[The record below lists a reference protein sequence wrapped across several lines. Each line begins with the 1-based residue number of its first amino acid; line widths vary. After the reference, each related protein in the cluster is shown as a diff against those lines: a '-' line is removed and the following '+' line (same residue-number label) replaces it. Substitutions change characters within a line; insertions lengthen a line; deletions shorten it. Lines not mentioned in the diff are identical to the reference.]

1 MFEAINRHL
10 IMELLYIYIW
20 SDKRNIKE
28 CEYNFSPN
36 YKFSYQPDTKTF
48 YMEERKSLPY
58 NWFGENI
65 HNITAIVGKNGA
77 GKTNLIECIIKALCG
92 QGGGVIF
99 FKHNHKIYT
108 NIPEHLDIYKFS
120 FGVVRLKRGGS
131 PLNPENTKNF
141 NDTFVT
147 FYSPIIDRSL
157 SNKYSHYSRF
167 RDLSNSY
174 ILRQPLSR
182 LTNAPEYAHISEVDI
197 MQTND
202 IFRLLLF
209 FIYSHE
215 YKHSVFESIKL
226 PEYFELKLL
235 YYSDL
240 EPQHPTYKALSNDVP
255 TEKFKARLKKFILT
269 QIFLLE
275 KNYPESW
282 DNETTFE
289 EVLLFLNNG
298 EDYRPNIFDSLCQL
312 YDSGDIIYKEE
323 LKGLRKGYHEFK
335 CHIRIGAITQEFI
348 NALYCYY
355 NFIPMAPYASFGTME
370 TNVSNAQVVINY
382 GISSGE
388 RALYTFFSRL
398 IGEIFGKQGEIH
410 HAAINKII
418 HDNKYDVKTIIIL
431 LDEPDLQLHPE
442 WQQKFIDMLLHLLWL
457 YFPKVNFQIII
468 TTHSPILLSDIPKS
482 NVIFIDKNPDGSS
495 TVCDEVNLKETFAAN
510 IHSLYNNSFFLEGI
524 PIGHFAKRKVGEL
537 YDRINNGVL
546 SDNIIEDIYRI
557 GEPIIR
563 GVLLKLYDEKRKSS
577 KKSERIKMLQKE
589 LSKLEEEANND

>member
-1 MFEAINRHL
+1 
-10 IMELLYIYIW
+10 MELLYIYIGN
-20 SDKRNIKE
+20 DKRNIKG

-36 YKFSYQPDTKTF
+36 YKFSYQQDTKTF
-48 YMEERKSLPY
+48 YMEERNSLPY

-147 FYSPIIDRSL
+147 FYSPTIDRSL

-323 LKGLRKGYHEFK
+323 LKGLRKGYYEFK
-335 CHIRIGAITQEFI
+335 CNIRNGAITQEFI

-410 HAAINKII
+410 HAAINKIV
-418 HDNKYDVKTIIIL
+418 HDNKYDGKTIIIL

-442 WQQKFIDMLLHLLWL
+442 WQQKFIDMLLQLLWL
-457 YFPKVNFQIII
+457 YFPKIKFQIII

-482 NVIFIDKNPDGSS
+482 NVVFIDKNTDGSS
-495 TVCDEVNLKETFAAN
+495 IVCNEVDFNETFAAN

-524 PIGHFAKRKVGEL
+524 PIGGFAKRKVEEL
-537 YDRINNGVL
+537 YNRINNGIL
-546 SDNIIEDIYRI
+546 SDNTIEEIYRI

>member
-1 MFEAINRHL
+1 
-10 IMELLYIYIW
+10 MELLYIYIW
-20 SDKRNIKE
+20 NDKRNIKG
-28 CEYNFSPN
+28 CEYNLSPN
-36 YKFSYQPDTKTF
+36 YRFSFQPDTKTF
-48 YMEERKSLPY
+48 YMEERTSLPN
-58 NWFGENI
+58 NWFGKNI
-65 HNITAIVGKNGA
+65 HNVTAIVGKNGA
-77 GKTNLIECIIKALCG
+77 GKTNLIDCIIKALCG

-99 FKHNHKIYT
+99 FKYNNLIYT
-108 NIPEHLDIYKFS
+108 NIPEQLDIYKFS
-120 FGVVRLKRGGS
+120 FNVVRLKRGGS
-131 PLNPENTKNF
+131 PLNSESTNNIKETL
-141 NDTFVT
+141 VT
-147 FYSPIIDRSL
+147 FYSPTIDRSL
-157 SNKYSHYSRF
+157 SNKHSHYSKF

-174 ILRQPLSR
+174 ILRQQLSR
-182 LTNAPEYAHISEVDI
+182 LTEAPEYVHMSDVDI

-235 YYSDL
+235 YYSDS
-240 EPQHPTYKALSNDVP
+240 EPQHPTYKVLNNNVP

-275 KNYPESW
+275 RNYPESW
-282 DNETTFE
+282 DNKTTFE
-289 EVLLFLNNG
+289 EVLLSLNNG
-298 EDYRPNIFDSLCQL
+298 ENYRPNIFDTLCQL
-312 YDSGDIIYKEE
+312 YDSGNIIYKEE
-323 LKGLRKGYHEFK
+323 LMGLRKGYYEFK
-335 CHIRIGAITQEFI
+335 CNIRIGAINQEFI

-370 TNVSNAQVVINY
+370 SNVSNAQVVINY
-382 GISSGE
+382 GMSSGE
-388 RALYTFFSRL
+388 RAIYTFFSRL

-418 HDNKYDVKTIIIL
+418 HDNKYDGKTIIIL

-482 NVIFIDKNPDGSS
+482 NVIFINKNFDGSS
-495 TVCDEVNLKETFAAN
+495 RVCNEVDFNETFAAN
-510 IHSLYNNSFFLEGI
+510 IHSLYNNSFFLDGI
-524 PIGHFAKRKVGEL
+524 PIGSFAKRKIGEL

-589 LSKLEEEANND
+589 LSKLEKETNND

>member
-1 MFEAINRHL
+1 
-10 IMELLYIYIW
+10 MELLYIYIW
-20 SDKRNIKE
+20 NDKRNIKG

-36 YKFSYQPDTKTF
+36 YRFSYQPETKTF
-48 YMEERKSLPY
+48 YMEERSSLPN
-58 NWFGENI
+58 NWFGDNI

-77 GKTNLIECIIKALCG
+77 GKTNLIDCIIRALCG

-99 FKHNHKIYT
+99 FKYNNLIYT
-108 NIPEHLDIYKFS
+108 NIPEQLDIYKFS
-120 FGVVRLKRGGS
+120 FNVVRINRGGS
-131 PLNPENTKNF
+131 PLNPESTNNIKETL
-141 NDTFVT
+141 VT
-147 FYSPIIDRSL
+147 FYSPTIDRSL
-157 SNKYSHYSRF
+157 SNKHSHYSKF

-174 ILRQPLSR
+174 ILRQQLSR
-182 LTNAPEYAHISEVDI
+182 LTEAPEYDHMSDVDI

-215 YKHSVFESIKL
+215 YKYSVFESIKL

-235 YYSDL
+235 YYSDSK
-240 EPQHPTYKALSNDVP
+240 PQHPTYKVLSSDVP

-275 KNYPESW
+275 RNYPESW

-289 EVLLFLNNG
+289 EVLLSLNNG
-298 EDYRPNIFDSLCQL
+298 ENYRPNIFDTLCQL

-323 LKGLRKGYHEFK
+323 LTGLRKGYYEFK
-335 CHIRIGAITQEFI
+335 CKIRIGAISQELI

-355 NFIPMAPYASFGTME
+355 NFIPMAPYASFGTMQS
-370 TNVSNAQVVINY
+370 NISNAQVVINY
-382 GISSGE
+382 GMSSGE

-418 HDNKYDVKTIIIL
+418 HDNKYDGKTIIIL

-442 WQQKFIDMLLHLLWL
+442 WQQKFIDMLLQLLWL
-457 YFPKVNFQIII
+457 YFPKVKFQIII
-468 TTHSPILLSDIPKS
+468 TTHSPILLSDIPKN
-482 NVIFIDKNPDGSS
+482 NVIFIDKNFDGSS
-495 TVCDEVNLKETFAAN
+495 RVCNEVNFNETFAAN
-510 IHSLYNNSFFLEGI
+510 IHSLYNNSFFLDGI
-524 PIGHFAKRKVGEL
+524 PIGCFAKRKVEEL
-537 YDRINNGVL
+537 YDKINNDVL

-577 KKSERIKMLQKE
+577 KKSERIKMLKKE

>member
-1 MFEAINRHL
+1 
-10 IMELLYIYIW
+10 MELLYIYIW
-20 SDKRNIKE
+20 NDKRNIKG
-28 CEYNFSPN
+28 CEYNLSPN
-36 YKFSYQPDTKTF
+36 YRFSFQPDTKTF
-48 YMEERKSLPY
+48 YMEERTSLPN
-58 NWFGENI
+58 NWFGKNI
-65 HNITAIVGKNGA
+65 HNVTAIVGKNGA
-77 GKTNLIECIIKALCG
+77 GKTNLIDCIIKALCG

-99 FKHNHKIYT
+99 FKYNNLIYT
-108 NIPEHLDIYKFS
+108 NIPEQLDIYKFS
-120 FGVVRLKRGGS
+120 FNVVRIKRGGS
-131 PLNPENTKNF
+131 PLNQESTNNIKETL
-141 NDTFVT
+141 VT
-147 FYSPIIDRSL
+147 FYSPTIDRGL
-157 SNKYSHYSRF
+157 SNKHSHYSRF
-167 RDLSNSY
+167 RDLSNSFF
-174 ILRQPLSR
+174 LRQPLSR

-209 FIYSHE
+209 FIYSNE
-215 YKHSVFESIKL
+215 YKYSVFESIKL

-235 YYSDL
+235 YYSDS
-240 EPQHPTYKALSNDVP
+240 EPQHPTYKVLSSDVP

-275 KNYPESW
+275 RNYPESW

-289 EVLLFLNNG
+289 EVLLSLNNG
-298 EDYRPNIFDSLCQL
+298 ENYRPNIFDTLCQL

-323 LKGLRKGYHEFK
+323 LTGLRKGYYEFK
-335 CHIRIGAITQEFI
+335 CKIRIGAISQEFI

-355 NFIPMAPYASFGTME
+355 NFIPMAPYASFVTIE
-370 TNVSNAQVVINY
+370 SNVSNAQVVINY
-382 GISSGE
+382 GMSSGE

-418 HDNKYDVKTIIIL
+418 HDNKYDGKTIIIL

-482 NVIFIDKNPDGSS
+482 NVIFIDKNFDGSS
-495 TVCDEVNLKETFAAN
+495 RVCNEVDFNETFAAN
-510 IHSLYNNSFFLEGI
+510 IHSLYNNSFFLDGI
-524 PIGHFAKRKVGEL
+524 PIGCFAKRKLEEL
-537 YDRINNGVL
+537 YNRINNGVL

-589 LSKLEEEANND
+589 LSKLKEEPNND

>member
-1 MFEAINRHL
+1 MFEAIKCL

-20 SDKRNIKE
+20 NDKRNIKG

-36 YKFSYQPDTKTF
+36 YRFSYQPETKTF
-48 YMEERKSLPY
+48 YMEERSSLPN
-58 NWFGENI
+58 NWFGDNI

-77 GKTNLIECIIKALCG
+77 GKTNLIDCIIRALCG

-99 FKHNHKIYT
+99 FKYNNLIYT
-108 NIPEHLDIYKFS
+108 NIPEQLDIYKFS
-120 FGVVRLKRGGS
+120 FNVVRINRGGS
-131 PLNPENTKNF
+131 PLNPESTNNIKETL
-141 NDTFVT
+141 VT
-147 FYSPIIDRSL
+147 FYSPTIDRSL
-157 SNKYSHYSRF
+157 SNKHSHYSKF

-174 ILRQPLSR
+174 ILRQQLSR
-182 LTNAPEYAHISEVDI
+182 LTEAPEYDHMSDVDI

-215 YKHSVFESIKL
+215 YKYSVFESIKL

-235 YYSDL
+235 YYSDSK
-240 EPQHPTYKALSNDVP
+240 PQHPTYKVLSSDVP

-275 KNYPESW
+275 RNYPESW

-289 EVLLFLNNG
+289 EVLLSLNNG
-298 EDYRPNIFDSLCQL
+298 ENYRPNIFDTLCQL

-323 LKGLRKGYHEFK
+323 LTGLRKGYYEFK
-335 CHIRIGAITQEFI
+335 CKIRIGAISQELI

-355 NFIPMAPYASFGTME
+355 NFIPMAPYASFGTMQS
-370 TNVSNAQVVINY
+370 NISNAQVVINY
-382 GISSGE
+382 GMSSGE

-418 HDNKYDVKTIIIL
+418 HDNKYDGKTIIIL

-442 WQQKFIDMLLHLLWL
+442 WQQKFIDMLLQLLWL
-457 YFPKVNFQIII
+457 YFPKVKFQIII
-468 TTHSPILLSDIPKS
+468 TTHSPILLSDIPKN
-482 NVIFIDKNPDGSS
+482 NVIFIDKNFDGSS
-495 TVCDEVNLKETFAAN
+495 RVCNEVNFNETFAAN
-510 IHSLYNNSFFLEGI
+510 IHSLYNNSFFLDGI
-524 PIGHFAKRKVGEL
+524 PIGCFAKRKVEEL
-537 YDRINNGVL
+537 YDKINNDVL

-577 KKSERIKMLQKE
+577 KKSERIKMLKKE

>member
-1 MFEAINRHL
+1 
-10 IMELLYIYIW
+10 MELLYIYIW
-20 SDKRNIKE
+20 NDKRNIKG
-28 CEYNFSPN
+28 CEYNLSPN
-36 YKFSYQPDTKTF
+36 YRFLFQPDTKTF
-48 YMEERKSLPY
+48 YMEERTSLPN
-58 NWFGENI
+58 NWFGKNI
-65 HNITAIVGKNGA
+65 HNVTAIVGKNGA
-77 GKTNLIECIIKALCG
+77 GKTNLIDCIIRALCG

-99 FKHNHKIYT
+99 FKYNNLIYT
-108 NIPEHLDIYKFS
+108 NIPEQLDIYKFS
-120 FGVVRLKRGGS
+120 FNVVRINRGGS
-131 PLNPENTKNF
+131 PLNPESTNNIKETL
-141 NDTFVT
+141 VT
-147 FYSPIIDRSL
+147 FYSPTIDRSL
-157 SNKYSHYSRF
+157 SNKHSHYSKF

-174 ILRQPLSR
+174 ILRQQLSR
-182 LTNAPEYAHISEVDI
+182 LTEAPEYAHMSDVDI

-215 YKHSVFESIKL
+215 YKYSVFESIKL

-235 YYSDL
+235 YYSDSK
-240 EPQHPTYKALSNDVP
+240 PQHPTYKVLSSDVP

-275 KNYPESW
+275 RNYPESW

-289 EVLLFLNNG
+289 EVLLSLNNG
-298 EDYRPNIFDSLCQL
+298 ENYRPNIFDTLCQL

-323 LKGLRKGYHEFK
+323 LTGLRKGYYEFK
-335 CHIRIGAITQEFI
+335 CKIRIGAISQELI

-355 NFIPMAPYASFGTME
+355 NFIPLAPYASFGTME
-370 TNVSNAQVVINY
+370 SNISNAQVVINY
-382 GISSGE
+382 GMSSGE

-418 HDNKYDVKTIIIL
+418 HDNKYDGKTIIIL

-442 WQQKFIDMLLHLLWL
+442 WQQKFIDMLLQLLWL
-457 YFPKVNFQIII
+457 YFPKVKFQIII
-468 TTHSPILLSDIPKS
+468 TTHSPILLSDIPKN
-482 NVIFIDKNPDGSS
+482 NVIFIDKNFDGSS
-495 TVCDEVNLKETFAAN
+495 RVCNEVDFNETFAAN
-510 IHSLYNNSFFLEGI
+510 IHSLYNNSFFLDGI
-524 PIGHFAKRKVGEL
+524 PIGCFAKRKVEEL
-537 YDRINNGVL
+537 YDKINNDVL

-577 KKSERIKMLQKE
+577 KKSERIKMLKKE

>member
-1 MFEAINRHL
+1 
-10 IMELLYIYIW
+10 MELLYIYIW
-20 SDKRNIKE
+20 NDKRNIKG
-28 CEYNFSPN
+28 CEYNLSPN
-36 YKFSYQPDTKTF
+36 YRFSFQPDTKTF
-48 YMEERKSLPY
+48 YMEERTSLPN
-58 NWFGENI
+58 NWFGKNI
-65 HNITAIVGKNGA
+65 HNVTAIVGKNGA
-77 GKTNLIECIIKALCG
+77 GKTNLIDCIIKALCG

-99 FKHNHKIYT
+99 FKYNNLIYT
-108 NIPEHLDIYKFS
+108 NIPEQLDIYKFS
-120 FGVVRLKRGGS
+120 FNVVRIKRGGS
-131 PLNPENTKNF
+131 PLNQESTNNIKETL
-141 NDTFVT
+141 VT
-147 FYSPIIDRSL
+147 FYSPTIDRGL
-157 SNKYSHYSRF
+157 SNKHSHYSRF
-167 RDLSNSY
+167 RDLSNSFF
-174 ILRQPLSR
+174 LRQPLSR

-209 FIYSHE
+209 FIYSNE
-215 YKHSVFESIKL
+215 YKYSVFESIKL

-235 YYSDL
+235 YYSDS
-240 EPQHPTYKALSNDVP
+240 EPQHPTYKVLSSDVP

-275 KNYPESW
+275 RNYPESW

-289 EVLLFLNNG
+289 EVLLSLNNG
-298 EDYRPNIFDSLCQL
+298 ENYRPNIFDTLCQL

-323 LKGLRKGYHEFK
+323 LTGLRKGYYEFK
-335 CHIRIGAITQEFI
+335 CKIRIGAISQEFI

-370 TNVSNAQVVINY
+370 SNISNAQVVINY

-418 HDNKYDVKTIIIL
+418 HDNKYDGKTIIIL

-482 NVIFIDKNPDGSS
+482 NVIFIDKNFDGSS
-495 TVCDEVNLKETFAAN
+495 RVCNEVDFNETFAAN
-510 IHSLYNNSFFLEGI
+510 IHSLYNNSFFLDGI
-524 PIGHFAKRKVGEL
+524 PIGCFAKRKLEEL
-537 YDRINNGVL
+537 YNRINNGVL

-589 LSKLEEEANND
+589 LSKLKEEPNND

>member
-1 MFEAINRHL
+1 
-10 IMELLYIYIW
+10 MELLYIYIW
-20 SDKRNIKE
+20 NDKRNIRG

-36 YKFSYQPDTKTF
+36 YKFSYQPGTKTF
-48 YMEERKSLPY
+48 YMEERSSLPN
-58 NWFGENI
+58 NWFGDNI

-77 GKTNLIECIIKALCG
+77 GKSNLIDCIIKALCG

-99 FKHNHKIYT
+99 YKYNNLIYS
-108 NIPEHLDIYKFS
+108 NIPNQVNDYNFDFKVERFDRF
-120 FGVVRLKRGGS
+120 GS
-131 PLNPENTKNF
+131 PLNSEFKEHV
-141 NDTFVT
+141 NDTFVV
-147 FYSPIIDRSL
+147 FYSPTIDRSL
-157 SNKYSHYSRF
+157 SNKHSHYSKF

-182 LTNAPEYAHISEVDI
+182 LTQTPEYAQISDVDI

-209 FIYSHE
+209 FVYSHE

-235 YYSDL
+235 CYSDS
-240 EPQHPTYKALSNDVP
+240 EPQHPTYKVLSNDVP

-275 KNYPESW
+275 RNYPESW

-298 EDYRPNIFDSLCQL
+298 ENYRPNIFDALCQL
-312 YDSGDIIYKEE
+312 YGSGDIIYKEE
-323 LKGLRKGYHEFK
+323 LTGLRKGYYEFK
-335 CHIRIGAITQEFI
+335 CKIRIGAMSQEFI

-355 NFIPMAPYASFGTME
+355 NFIPMAPYASFVTIE
-370 TNVSNAQVVINY
+370 SNVSNAQVVINY
-382 GISSGE
+382 GMSSGE
-388 RALYTFFSRL
+388 RAIYTFFSRL

-418 HDNKYDVKTIIIL
+418 HDNKYDGKTIIIL

-442 WQQKFIDMLLHLLWL
+442 WQQKFIDILLQLLWL
-457 YFPKVNFQIII
+457 YFPKVKFQIII
-468 TTHSPILLSDIPKS
+468 TTHSPILLSDIPKN
-482 NVIFIDKNPDGSS
+482 NVIFIDKNFDGSS
-495 TVCDEVNLKETFAAN
+495 RVCNEVDFNETFAAN
-510 IHSLYNNSFFLEGI
+510 IHSLYNNSFFLDGI
-524 PIGHFAKRKVGEL
+524 PIGCFAKRKVEEL
-537 YDRINNGVL
+537 YDKINNDVL

-563 GVLLKLYDEKRKSS
+563 GVLLKVYDEKRKSS
-577 KKSERIKMLQKE
+577 KKSERIKMLKKE

>member
-1 MFEAINRHL
+1 MFEAIKCL

-20 SDKRNIKE
+20 NDKRNIKG

-36 YKFSYQPDTKTF
+36 YRFSYQPETKTF
-48 YMEERKSLPY
+48 YMEERSSLPN
-58 NWFGENI
+58 NWFGDNI

-77 GKTNLIECIIKALCG
+77 GKTNLLDCIIKALCG
-92 QGGGVIF
+92 QEGGFIF
-99 FKHNHKIYT
+99 YKYNNLIYS
-108 NIPEHLDIYKFS
+108 NIPNQVNDYNFDFKVERFDRF
-120 FGVVRLKRGGS
+120 GS
-131 PLNPENTKNF
+131 PLNSEFKEHV
-141 NDTFVT
+141 NDTFVV
-147 FYSPIIDRSL
+147 FYSPTIDRSL
-157 SNKYSHYSRF
+157 SNKHSHYSKF

-182 LTNAPEYAHISEVDI
+182 LTQTPEYAQISDVDI

-202 IFRLLLF
+202 IFKLLLF

-235 YYSDL
+235 YYSDQ
-240 EPQHPTYKALSNDVP
+240 EPQHPTYKVLSSDVP

-275 KNYPESW
+275 RNYPESW

-289 EVLLFLNNG
+289 EVLLSLNNG
-298 EDYRPNIFDSLCQL
+298 ENYRPNIFDTLCQL

-323 LKGLRKGYHEFK
+323 LTGLRKGYYEFK
-335 CHIRIGAITQEFI
+335 CKIRIGAISQELI

-355 NFIPMAPYASFGTME
+355 NFIPMAPYASFGTMQS
-370 TNVSNAQVVINY
+370 NISNAQVVINY
-382 GISSGE
+382 GMSSGE

-418 HDNKYDVKTIIIL
+418 HDNKYDGKTIIIL

-442 WQQKFIDMLLHLLWL
+442 WQQKFIDMLLQLLWL
-457 YFPKVNFQIII
+457 YFPKVKFQIII
-468 TTHSPILLSDIPKS
+468 TTHSPILLSDIPKN
-482 NVIFIDKNPDGSS
+482 NVIFIDKNFDGSS
-495 TVCDEVNLKETFAAN
+495 RVCNEVDFNETFAAN
-510 IHSLYNNSFFLEGI
+510 IHSLYNNSFFLDGI
-524 PIGHFAKRKVGEL
+524 PIGCFAKRKVEEL
-537 YDRINNGVL
+537 YDKINNDVL

-577 KKSERIKMLQKE
+577 KKSERIKMLKKE

>member
-1 MFEAINRHL
+1 MFETINRHL

-20 SDKRNIKE
+20 NDKRNIKG
-28 CEYNFSPN
+28 CEYNLSPN
-36 YKFSYQPDTKTF
+36 YRFLFQPDTKTF
-48 YMEERKSLPY
+48 YMEERTSLPN
-58 NWFGENI
+58 NWFGKNI
-65 HNITAIVGKNGA
+65 HNVTAIVGKNGA
-77 GKTNLIECIIKALCG
+77 GKTNLIDCIIRALCG

-99 FKHNHKIYT
+99 FKYNNLIYT
-108 NIPEHLDIYKFS
+108 NIPEQLDIYKFS
-120 FGVVRLKRGGS
+120 FNVVRINRGGS
-131 PLNPENTKNF
+131 PLNPESTNNIKETL
-141 NDTFVT
+141 VT
-147 FYSPIIDRSL
+147 FYSPTIDRSL
-157 SNKYSHYSRF
+157 SNKHSHYSKF

-182 LTNAPEYAHISEVDI
+182 LTQTPEYAQISDVDI

-209 FIYSHE
+209 FVYSHE

-235 YYSDL
+235 YYSDS
-240 EPQHPTYKALSNDVP
+240 EPQHPTYKVLSNDVP

-275 KNYPESW
+275 RNYPESW

-298 EDYRPNIFDSLCQL
+298 ENYRPNIFDALCQL

-323 LKGLRKGYHEFK
+323 LTGLRKGYYEFK
-335 CHIRIGAITQEFI
+335 CKIRIGAISQELI

-370 TNVSNAQVVINY
+370 SNISNAQVVINY
-382 GISSGE
+382 GMSSGE

-410 HAAINKII
+410 HAAINKVI
-418 HDNKYDVKTIIIL
+418 HDNKYDGKTIIIL

-442 WQQKFIDMLLHLLWL
+442 WQQKFIDMLLQLLWL
-457 YFPKVNFQIII
+457 YFPKVKFQIII
-468 TTHSPILLSDIPKS
+468 TTHSPILLSDIPKN
-482 NVIFIDKNPDGSS
+482 NVIFIDKNFDGSS
-495 TVCDEVNLKETFAAN
+495 RVCNEVDFNETFAAN
-510 IHSLYNNSFFLEGI
+510 IHSLYNNSFFLDGI
-524 PIGHFAKRKVGEL
+524 PIGCFAKRKVEEL
-537 YDRINNGVL
+537 YDKINNDVL

-577 KKSERIKMLQKE
+577 KKSERIKMLKKE

>member
-1 MFEAINRHL
+1 
-10 IMELLYIYIW
+10 MELLYIYIGN
-20 SDKRNIKE
+20 DKHNIKG

-131 PLNPENTKNF
+131 PLNPANT
-141 NDTFVT
+141 NDFKKTLVT
-147 FYSPIIDRSL
+147 FYSPSIDRSL
-157 SNKYSHYSRF
+157 SNKHSHYSQF

-174 ILRQPLSR
+174 ILRQHLSR
-182 LTNAPEYAHISEVDI
+182 LTEAPEYAHVSDIDI

-202 IFRLLLF
+202 IFKLLLF

-215 YKHSVFESIKL
+215 YTYSVFESIKL

-269 QIFLLE
+269 QIFLSE

-323 LKGLRKGYHEFK
+323 LKGLRKGYYEFK
-335 CHIRIGAITQEFI
+335 CNIRIGVITQEFI

-410 HAAINKII
+410 HAAINKIV
-418 HDNKYDVKTIIIL
+418 HDNKYDGKTIIIL

-442 WQQKFIDMLLHLLWL
+442 WQQKFIDMLLQLLWL
-457 YFPKVNFQIII
+457 YFPKIKFQIII

-482 NVIFIDKNPDGSS
+482 NVIFIDKNTDGSS
-495 TVCDEVNLKETFAAN
+495 IVCNEVDFNETFAAN

-524 PIGHFAKRKVGEL
+524 PIGGFAKRKVEEL
-537 YDRINNGVL
+537 YNRINNGIL
-546 SDNIIEDIYRI
+546 SDNTIEEIYRI

>member
-1 MFEAINRHL
+1 
-10 IMELLYIYIW
+10 MELLYIYIW
-20 SDKRNIKE
+20 NDKRNIKG
-28 CEYNFSPN
+28 CEYNLSPN
-36 YKFSYQPDTKTF
+36 YRFSFQPDTKTF
-48 YMEERKSLPY
+48 YMEERTSLPN
-58 NWFGENI
+58 NWFGKNI
-65 HNITAIVGKNGA
+65 HNVTAIVGKNGA
-77 GKTNLIECIIKALCG
+77 GKTNLIDCIIKALCG

-99 FKHNHKIYT
+99 FKYNNLIYT
-108 NIPEHLDIYKFS
+108 NIPEQLDIYKFS
-120 FGVVRLKRGGS
+120 FNVVRIKRGGS
-131 PLNPENTKNF
+131 PLNQESTNNIKETL
-141 NDTFVT
+141 VT
-147 FYSPIIDRSL
+147 FYSPTIDRGL
-157 SNKYSHYSRF
+157 SNKHSHYSRF
-167 RDLSNSY
+167 RDLSNSFF
-174 ILRQPLSR
+174 LRQPLSR

-209 FIYSHE
+209 FIYSNE
-215 YKHSVFESIKL
+215 YKYSVFESIKL

-235 YYSDL
+235 YYSDS
-240 EPQHPTYKALSNDVP
+240 EPQHPTYKVLSSDVP

-275 KNYPESW
+275 RNYPESW

-289 EVLLFLNNG
+289 EVLLSLNNG
-298 EDYRPNIFDSLCQL
+298 ENYRPNIFDTLCQL

-323 LKGLRKGYHEFK
+323 LTGLRKGYYEFK
-335 CHIRIGAITQEFI
+335 CKIRIGAISQELI

-370 TNVSNAQVVINY
+370 SNISNAQVVINY

-418 HDNKYDVKTIIIL
+418 HDNKYDGKTIIIL

-482 NVIFIDKNPDGSS
+482 NVIFIDKNFDGSS
-495 TVCDEVNLKETFAAN
+495 RVCNEVDFNETFAAN
-510 IHSLYNNSFFLEGI
+510 IHSLYNNSFFLDGI
-524 PIGHFAKRKVGEL
+524 PIGCFAKRKLEEL
-537 YDRINNGVL
+537 YNRINNGVL

-589 LSKLEEEANND
+589 LSKLKEEPNND

>member
-1 MFEAINRHL
+1 
-10 IMELLYIYIW
+10 MELLYIYIW
-20 SDKRNIKE
+20 NDKRNIKG
-28 CEYNFSPN
+28 CEYNLSPN
-36 YKFSYQPDTKTF
+36 YRFSFQPDTKTF
-48 YMEERKSLPY
+48 YMEERTSLPN
-58 NWFGENI
+58 NWFGKNI
-65 HNITAIVGKNGA
+65 HNVTAIVGKNGA
-77 GKTNLIECIIKALCG
+77 GKTNLIDCIIKALCG

-99 FKHNHKIYT
+99 FKYNNLIYT
-108 NIPEHLDIYKFS
+108 NIPEQLDIYKFS
-120 FGVVRLKRGGS
+120 FNVVRIKRGGS
-131 PLNPENTKNF
+131 PLNQESTNNIKETL
-141 NDTFVT
+141 VT
-147 FYSPIIDRSL
+147 FYSPTIDRGL
-157 SNKYSHYSRF
+157 SNKHSHYSRF
-167 RDLSNSY
+167 RDLSNSFF
-174 ILRQPLSR
+174 LRQPLSR

-209 FIYSHE
+209 FIYSNE
-215 YKHSVFESIKL
+215 YKYSVFESIKL

-235 YYSDL
+235 YYSDS
-240 EPQHPTYKALSNDVP
+240 EPQHPTYKVLSSDVP

-275 KNYPESW
+275 RNYPESW

-289 EVLLFLNNG
+289 EVLLSLNNG
-298 EDYRPNIFDSLCQL
+298 ENYRPNIFDTLCQL

-323 LKGLRKGYHEFK
+323 LTGLRKGYYEFK
-335 CHIRIGAITQEFI
+335 CKIRIGAISQEFI

-355 NFIPMAPYASFGTME
+355 NFIPMAPYASFVTIE
-370 TNVSNAQVVINY
+370 SNVSNAQVVINY
-382 GISSGE
+382 GMSSGE
-388 RALYTFFSRL
+388 RAIYTFFSRL

-418 HDNKYDVKTIIIL
+418 HDNKYDGKTIIIL

-482 NVIFIDKNPDGSS
+482 NVIFIDKNFDGSS
-495 TVCDEVNLKETFAAN
+495 RVCNEVDFNETFAAN
-510 IHSLYNNSFFLEGI
+510 IHSLYNNSFFLDGI
-524 PIGHFAKRKVGEL
+524 PIGCFAKRKLEEL
-537 YDRINNGVL
+537 YNRINNGVL

-589 LSKLEEEANND
+589 LSKLKEEPNND

>member
-1 MFEAINRHL
+1 
-10 IMELLYIYIW
+10 MELLYIYIW
-20 SDKRNIKE
+20 NDKRNIKG
-28 CEYNFSPN
+28 CEYNLSPN
-36 YKFSYQPDTKTF
+36 YRFSFQPDTKTF
-48 YMEERKSLPY
+48 YMEERTSLPN
-58 NWFGENI
+58 NWFGKNI
-65 HNITAIVGKNGA
+65 HNVTAIVGKNGA
-77 GKTNLIECIIKALCG
+77 GKTNLIDCIIKALCG

-99 FKHNHKIYT
+99 FKYNNLIYT
-108 NIPEHLDIYKFS
+108 NIPEQLDIYKFS
-120 FGVVRLKRGGS
+120 FNVVRIKRGGS
-131 PLNPENTKNF
+131 PLNQESTNNIKETL
-141 NDTFVT
+141 VT
-147 FYSPIIDRSL
+147 FYSPTIDRGL
-157 SNKYSHYSRF
+157 SNKHSHYSRF
-167 RDLSNSY
+167 RDLSNSFF
-174 ILRQPLSR
+174 LRQPLSR

-209 FIYSHE
+209 FIYSNE
-215 YKHSVFESIKL
+215 YKYSVFESIKL

-235 YYSDL
+235 YYSDS
-240 EPQHPTYKALSNDVP
+240 EPQHPTYKVLSSDVP

-275 KNYPESW
+275 RNYPESW

-289 EVLLFLNNG
+289 EVLLSLNNG
-298 EDYRPNIFDSLCQL
+298 ENYRPNIFDTLCQL

-323 LKGLRKGYHEFK
+323 LTGLRKGYYEFK
-335 CHIRIGAITQEFI
+335 CKIRIGAISQELI

-355 NFIPMAPYASFGTME
+355 NFIPMAPYASFGTLE
-370 TNVSNAQVVINY
+370 SNISNAQVVINY
-382 GISSGE
+382 GMSSGE

-418 HDNKYDVKTIIIL
+418 HDNKYDGKTIIIL
-431 LDEPDLQLHPE
+431 MDEPDLQLHPE

-482 NVIFIDKNPDGSS
+482 NVIFIDKNFDGSS
-495 TVCDEVNLKETFAAN
+495 RVCNEVDFNETFAAN
-510 IHSLYNNSFFLEGI
+510 IHSLYNNSFFLDGI
-524 PIGHFAKRKVGEL
+524 PIGCFAKRKLEEL
-537 YDRINNGVL
+537 YNRINNGVL

-589 LSKLEEEANND
+589 LSKLKEEPNND

>member
-1 MFEAINRHL
+1 
-10 IMELLYIYIW
+10 MELLYIYIW
-20 SDKRNIKE
+20 NDKRNIRG

-36 YKFSYQPDTKTF
+36 YKFSYQPGTKTF
-48 YMEERKSLPY
+48 YMEERSSLPN
-58 NWFGENI
+58 NWFGDNI

-77 GKTNLIECIIKALCG
+77 GKSNLIDCIIKALCG
-92 QGGGVIF
+92 QGDGVIF
-99 FKHNHKIYT
+99 YKYNNLIYS
-108 NIPEHLDIYKFS
+108 NIPNQVNDYNFDFKVERFDRF
-120 FGVVRLKRGGS
+120 GS
-131 PLNPENTKNF
+131 PLNSEFKEHV
-141 NDTFVT
+141 NDTFVV
-147 FYSPIIDRSL
+147 FYSPTIDRSL
-157 SNKYSHYSRF
+157 SNKHSHYAKF

-182 LTNAPEYAHISEVDI
+182 LTQTPEYAQISDVDI

-209 FIYSHE
+209 FVYSHE

-235 YYSDL
+235 YYSDS
-240 EPQHPTYKALSNDVP
+240 EPQHPTYKVLSNDVP

-275 KNYPESW
+275 RNYPESW

-298 EDYRPNIFDSLCQL
+298 EKYRPNIFDALCQL

-323 LKGLRKGYHEFK
+323 LTGLRKGYYEFK
-335 CHIRIGAITQEFI
+335 CKIRIGAMSQEFI

-355 NFIPMAPYASFGTME
+355 NFIPMAPYASFVTIE
-370 TNVSNAQVVINY
+370 SNVSNAQVVINY
-382 GISSGE
+382 GMSSGE
-388 RALYTFFSRL
+388 RAIYTFFSRL

-418 HDNKYDVKTIIIL
+418 HDNKYDGKTIIIL

-442 WQQKFIDMLLHLLWL
+442 WQQKFIDILLQLLWL
-457 YFPKVNFQIII
+457 YFPKVKFQIII
-468 TTHSPILLSDIPKS
+468 TTHSPILLSDIPKN
-482 NVIFIDKNPDGSS
+482 NVIFIDKNFDGSS
-495 TVCDEVNLKETFAAN
+495 RVCNEVDFNETFAAN
-510 IHSLYNNSFFLEGI
+510 IHSLYNNSFFLDGI
-524 PIGHFAKRKVGEL
+524 PIGCFAKRKVEEL
-537 YDRINNGVL
+537 YDKINNDVL

-577 KKSERIKMLQKE
+577 KKSERIKMLKKE

>member
-1 MFEAINRHL
+1 
-10 IMELLYIYIW
+10 MELLYIYIW
-20 SDKRNIKE
+20 NDKRNIKG
-28 CEYNFSPN
+28 CEYNLSPN
-36 YKFSYQPDTKTF
+36 YRFSFQPDTKTF
-48 YMEERKSLPY
+48 YMEERTSLPN
-58 NWFGENI
+58 NWFGKNI
-65 HNITAIVGKNGA
+65 HNVTAIVGKNGA
-77 GKTNLIECIIKALCG
+77 GKTNLIDCIIKALCG
-92 QGGGVIF
+92 QGDGVIF
-99 FKHNHKIYT
+99 FKYNNLIYT
-108 NIPEHLDIYKFS
+108 NIPEQLDIYKFS
-120 FGVVRLKRGGS
+120 FNVVRIKRGGS
-131 PLNPENTKNF
+131 PLNQESTNNIKETL
-141 NDTFVT
+141 VT
-147 FYSPIIDRSL
+147 FYSPTIDRGL
-157 SNKYSHYSRF
+157 SNKHSHYSRF
-167 RDLSNSY
+167 RDLSNSFF
-174 ILRQPLSR
+174 LRQPLSR

-209 FIYSHE
+209 FIYSNE
-215 YKHSVFESIKL
+215 YKYSVFESIKL

-235 YYSDL
+235 YYSDS
-240 EPQHPTYKALSNDVP
+240 EPQHPTYKVLSSDVP

-275 KNYPESW
+275 RNYPESW

-289 EVLLFLNNG
+289 EVLLSLNNG
-298 EDYRPNIFDSLCQL
+298 ENYRPNIFDTLCQL

-323 LKGLRKGYHEFK
+323 LTGLRKGYYEFK
-335 CHIRIGAITQEFI
+335 CKIRIGAMSQEFI

-370 TNVSNAQVVINY
+370 SNISNAQVVINY
-382 GISSGE
+382 GMSSGE

-418 HDNKYDVKTIIIL
+418 HDNKYDGKTIIIL

-482 NVIFIDKNPDGSS
+482 NVIFIDKNFDGSS
-495 TVCDEVNLKETFAAN
+495 RVCNEVDFNETFAAN
-510 IHSLYNNSFFLEGI
+510 IHSLYNNSFFLDGI
-524 PIGHFAKRKVGEL
+524 PIGCFAKRKLEEL
-537 YDRINNGVL
+537 YNRINNGVL

-589 LSKLEEEANND
+589 LSKLKEEPNND

>member
-1 MFEAINRHL
+1 
-10 IMELLYIYIW
+10 MELLYIYIW
-20 SDKRNIKE
+20 NDKRNIKG
-28 CEYNFSPN
+28 CEYNLSPN
-36 YKFSYQPDTKTF
+36 YRFSFQPDTKTF
-48 YMEERKSLPY
+48 YMEERTSLPN
-58 NWFGENI
+58 NWFGKNI
-65 HNITAIVGKNGA
+65 HNVTAIVGKNGA
-77 GKTNLIECIIKALCG
+77 GKTNLIDCIIKALCG

-99 FKHNHKIYT
+99 FKYNNLIYT
-108 NIPEHLDIYKFS
+108 NIPEQLDIYKFS
-120 FGVVRLKRGGS
+120 FNVVRIKRGGS
-131 PLNPENTKNF
+131 PLNQESTNNIKEAL
-141 NDTFVT
+141 VT
-147 FYSPIIDRSL
+147 FYSPTIDRGL
-157 SNKYSHYSRF
+157 SNKHSHYSRF
-167 RDLSNSY
+167 RDLSNSFF
-174 ILRQPLSR
+174 LRQPLSR

-209 FIYSHE
+209 FIYSNE
-215 YKHSVFESIKL
+215 YKYSVFESIKL

-235 YYSDL
+235 YYSDS
-240 EPQHPTYKALSNDVP
+240 EPQHPTYKVLSSDVP

-275 KNYPESW
+275 RNYPESW

-289 EVLLFLNNG
+289 EVLLSLNNG
-298 EDYRPNIFDSLCQL
+298 ENYRPNIFDTLCQL

-323 LKGLRKGYHEFK
+323 LTGLRKGYYEFK
-335 CHIRIGAITQEFI
+335 CKIRIGAISQEFI

-370 TNVSNAQVVINY
+370 SNISNAQVVINY
-382 GISSGE
+382 GMSSGE

-418 HDNKYDVKTIIIL
+418 HDNKYDGKTIIIL

-482 NVIFIDKNPDGSS
+482 NVIFIDKNFDGSS
-495 TVCDEVNLKETFAAN
+495 RVCNEVDFNETFAAN
-510 IHSLYNNSFFLEGI
+510 IHSLYNNSFFLDGI
-524 PIGHFAKRKVGEL
+524 PIGCFAKRKLEEL
-537 YDRINNGVL
+537 YNRINNGVL

-589 LSKLEEEANND
+589 LSKLKEEPNND

>member
-1 MFEAINRHL
+1 
-10 IMELLYIYIW
+10 MELLYIYIW
-20 SDKRNIKE
+20 NDKRNIKG
-28 CEYNFSPN
+28 CEYNLSPN
-36 YKFSYQPDTKTF
+36 YRFSFQPDTKTF
-48 YMEERKSLPY
+48 YMEERTSLPN
-58 NWFGENI
+58 NWFGKNI
-65 HNITAIVGKNGA
+65 HNVTAIVGKNGA
-77 GKTNLIECIIKALCG
+77 GKTNLIDCIIKALCG

-99 FKHNHKIYT
+99 FKYNNLIYT
-108 NIPEHLDIYKFS
+108 NIPEQLDIYKFS
-120 FGVVRLKRGGS
+120 LNVVRIKRGGS
-131 PLNPENTKNF
+131 PLNQESTNNIKETL
-141 NDTFVT
+141 VT
-147 FYSPIIDRSL
+147 FYSPTIDRGL
-157 SNKYSHYSRF
+157 SNKHSHYSRF
-167 RDLSNSY
+167 RDLSNSFF
-174 ILRQPLSR
+174 LRQPLSR

-209 FIYSHE
+209 FIYSNE
-215 YKHSVFESIKL
+215 YKYSVFESIKL

-235 YYSDL
+235 YYSDS
-240 EPQHPTYKALSNDVP
+240 EPQHPTYKVLSSDVP

-275 KNYPESW
+275 RNYPESW

-289 EVLLFLNNG
+289 EVLLSLNNG
-298 EDYRPNIFDSLCQL
+298 ENYRPNIFDTLCQL

-323 LKGLRKGYHEFK
+323 LTGLRKGYYEFK
-335 CHIRIGAITQEFI
+335 CKIRIGAISQEFI

-370 TNVSNAQVVINY
+370 SNISNAQVVINY
-382 GISSGE
+382 GMSSGE

-418 HDNKYDVKTIIIL
+418 HDNKYDGKTIIIL

-482 NVIFIDKNPDGSS
+482 NVIFIDKNFDGSS
-495 TVCDEVNLKETFAAN
+495 RVCNEVDFNETFAAN
-510 IHSLYNNSFFLEGI
+510 IHSLYNNSFFLDGI
-524 PIGHFAKRKVGEL
+524 PIGCFAKRKLEEL
-537 YDRINNGVL
+537 YNRINNGVL
-546 SDNIIEDIYRI
+546 SDNIIEDIYWI

-589 LSKLEEEANND
+589 LSKLKEEPNND

>member
-1 MFEAINRHL
+1 
-10 IMELLYIYIW
+10 MELLYIYIW
-20 SDKRNIKE
+20 NDKRNIKG
-28 CEYNFSPN
+28 CEYNLSPN
-36 YKFSYQPDTKTF
+36 YRFSFQPDTKTF
-48 YMEERKSLPY
+48 YMEERTSLPN
-58 NWFGENI
+58 NWFGKNI
-65 HNITAIVGKNGA
+65 HNVTAIVGKNGA
-77 GKTNLIECIIKALCG
+77 GKTNLIDCIIKALCG

-99 FKHNHKIYT
+99 FKYNNLIYT
-108 NIPEHLDIYKFS
+108 NIPEQLDIYKFS
-120 FGVVRLKRGGS
+120 FNVVRIKRGGS
-131 PLNPENTKNF
+131 PLNQESTNNIKETL
-141 NDTFVT
+141 VT
-147 FYSPIIDRSL
+147 FYSPTIDRGL
-157 SNKYSHYSRF
+157 SNKHSHYSRF
-167 RDLSNSY
+167 RDLSNSFF
-174 ILRQPLSR
+174 LRQPLSR

-209 FIYSHE
+209 FIYSNE
-215 YKHSVFESIKL
+215 YKYSVFESIKL

-235 YYSDL
+235 YYSDS
-240 EPQHPTYKALSNDVP
+240 EPQHPTYKVLSSDVP

-275 KNYPESW
+275 RNYPESW

-289 EVLLFLNNG
+289 EVLLSLNNG
-298 EDYRPNIFDSLCQL
+298 ENYRPNIFDTLCQL

-323 LKGLRKGYHEFK
+323 LTGLRKGYYEFK
-335 CHIRIGAITQEFI
+335 CKIRIGAISQEFI

-370 TNVSNAQVVINY
+370 SNISNAQVVINY
-382 GISSGE
+382 GMSSGE

-418 HDNKYDVKTIIIL
+418 HDNKYDGKTIIIL

-482 NVIFIDKNPDGSS
+482 NVIFIDKNFDGSS
-495 TVCDEVNLKETFAAN
+495 RVCNEVDFNETFAAN
-510 IHSLYNNSFFLEGI
+510 IHSLYNNSFFLDGI
-524 PIGHFAKRKVGEL
+524 PIGCFAKRKVEEL
-537 YDRINNGVL
+537 YDKINNDVL

-577 KKSERIKMLQKE
+577 KKSERIKMLKKE

>member
-1 MFEAINRHL
+1 M
-10 IMELLYIYIW
+10 MELLYIYIW
-20 SDKRNIKE
+20 NDKRNIRG

-36 YKFSYQPDTKTF
+36 YKFSYQPGTKTF
-48 YMEERKSLPY
+48 YMEERSSLPN
-58 NWFGENI
+58 NWFGDNI

-77 GKTNLIECIIKALCG
+77 GKSNLIDCIINALCG
-92 QGGGVIF
+92 QGDGVIF
-99 FKHNHKIYT
+99 YKYNNLIYS
-108 NIPEHLDIYKFS
+108 NIPNQVNDYNFDFKVERFDRF
-120 FGVVRLKRGGS
+120 GS
-131 PLNPENTKNF
+131 PLNSEFKEHV
-141 NDTFVT
+141 NDTFVV

-157 SNKYSHYSRF
+157 SNKHSHYSKF

-182 LTNAPEYAHISEVDI
+182 LTQTPEYAQISDVDI

-209 FIYSHE
+209 FVYSHE

-235 YYSDL
+235 YYSDS
-240 EPQHPTYKALSNDVP
+240 EPQHPTYKVLSNDVP

-275 KNYPESW
+275 RNYPESW
-282 DNETTFE
+282 DNDTTFE
-289 EVLLFLNNG
+289 EVLPSLNNG
-298 EDYRPNIFDSLCQL
+298 ENYRPNIFDTLCQL

-323 LKGLRKGYHEFK
+323 LTGLRKGYYEFK
-335 CHIRIGAITQEFI
+335 CKIRIGAISQEFI

-355 NFIPMAPYASFGTME
+355 NFIPMAPYASFGTIE
-370 TNVSNAQVVINY
+370 SNVSNAQVVINY
-382 GISSGE
+382 GMSSGE
-388 RALYTFFSRL
+388 RAIYTFFSRL

-418 HDNKYDVKTIIIL
+418 HDNKYDGKTIIIL

-442 WQQKFIDMLLHLLWL
+442 WQQKFIDMLLQLLWL
-457 YFPKVNFQIII
+457 YFPKVKFQIII
-468 TTHSPILLSDIPKS
+468 TTHSPILLSDIPKN
-482 NVIFIDKNPDGSS
+482 NVIFIDKNFDGSS
-495 TVCDEVNLKETFAAN
+495 RVCNEVDFNETFAAN
-510 IHSLYNNSFFLEGI
+510 IHSLYNNSFFLDGI
-524 PIGHFAKRKVGEL
+524 PIGCFAKRKVEEL
-537 YDRINNGVL
+537 YDKINNDVL

-577 KKSERIKMLQKE
+577 KKSERIKMLKKE

>member
-1 MFEAINRHL
+1 
-10 IMELLYIYIW
+10 MELLYIYIW
-20 SDKRNIKE
+20 NDKRNIKG
-28 CEYNFSPN
+28 CEYNLSPN
-36 YKFSYQPDTKTF
+36 YRFSFQPDTKTF
-48 YMEERKSLPY
+48 YMEERTSLPN
-58 NWFGENI
+58 NWFGKNI
-65 HNITAIVGKNGA
+65 HNVTAIVGKNGA
-77 GKTNLIECIIKALCG
+77 GKTNLIDCIIKALCG

-99 FKHNHKIYT
+99 FKYNNLIYT
-108 NIPEHLDIYKFS
+108 NIPEQLDIYKFS
-120 FGVVRLKRGGS
+120 FNVVRLKRGGS
-131 PLNPENTKNF
+131 PLNSESTNNIKETL
-141 NDTFVT
+141 VT
-147 FYSPIIDRSL
+147 FYSPTIDRSL
-157 SNKYSHYSRF
+157 SNKHSHYSKF

-174 ILRQPLSR
+174 ILRQQLSR
-182 LTNAPEYAHISEVDI
+182 LTEAPEYVHMSDVDI

-235 YYSDL
+235 YYSDS
-240 EPQHPTYKALSNDVP
+240 EPQHPTYKVLNNNVP

-275 KNYPESW
+275 RNYPESW
-282 DNETTFE
+282 DNKTTFE
-289 EVLLFLNNG
+289 EVLLSLNNG
-298 EDYRPNIFDSLCQL
+298 ENYRPNIFDTLCQL
-312 YDSGDIIYKEE
+312 YDSGNIIYKEE
-323 LKGLRKGYHEFK
+323 LMGLRKGYYEFK
-335 CHIRIGAITQEFI
+335 CKIRIGAISQEFI

-370 TNVSNAQVVINY
+370 SNVSNAQVVINY
-382 GISSGE
+382 GMSSGE
-388 RALYTFFSRL
+388 RAIYTFFSRL

-418 HDNKYDVKTIIIL
+418 HDNKYDGKTIIIL

-442 WQQKFIDMLLHLLWL
+442 WQQKFIDMLLQLLWL
-457 YFPKVNFQIII
+457 YFPKVKFQIII

-482 NVIFIDKNPDGSS
+482 NVIFINKNFDGSS
-495 TVCDEVNLKETFAAN
+495 RVCNEVDFNETFAAN
-510 IHSLYNNSFFLEGI
+510 IHSLYNNSFFLDGI
-524 PIGHFAKRKVGEL
+524 PIGCFAKRKIEEL
-537 YDRINNGVL
+537 YDKINNDVL

-589 LSKLEEEANND
+589 LSKLEKETNND

>member
-1 MFEAINRHL
+1 MFEAIKCL

-20 SDKRNIKE
+20 NDKRNIKG

-36 YKFSYQPDTKTF
+36 YKFSYQPGTKTF
-48 YMEERKSLPY
+48 YMEERSSLPN
-58 NWFGENI
+58 NWFGDNI

-77 GKTNLIECIIKALCG
+77 GKSNLIDCIIKALCG
-92 QGGGVIF
+92 QGDGVIF
-99 FKHNHKIYT
+99 YKYNNLIYS
-108 NIPEHLDIYKFS
+108 NIPNQVNDYNFDFKVERFDRF
-120 FGVVRLKRGGS
+120 GS
-131 PLNPENTKNF
+131 PLNSEFKEHV
-141 NDTFVT
+141 NDTFVV
-147 FYSPIIDRSL
+147 FYSPTIDRSL
-157 SNKYSHYSRF
+157 SNKHSHYSKF

-182 LTNAPEYAHISEVDI
+182 LTQTPEYAQISDVDI

-209 FIYSHE
+209 FVYSHE

-235 YYSDL
+235 YYSDS
-240 EPQHPTYKALSNDVP
+240 EPQHPTYKVLSNDVP

-275 KNYPESW
+275 RNYPESW
-282 DNETTFE
+282 DNDTTFE
-289 EVLLFLNNG
+289 EVLLSLNNG
-298 EDYRPNIFDSLCQL
+298 ENYRPNIFDTLCQL

-323 LKGLRKGYHEFK
+323 LTGLRKGYYEFK
-335 CHIRIGAITQEFI
+335 CKIRIGAISQEFI

-355 NFIPMAPYASFGTME
+355 NFIPMAPYASFGTIE
-370 TNVSNAQVVINY
+370 SNVSNAQVVINY
-382 GISSGE
+382 GMSSGE
-388 RALYTFFSRL
+388 RAIYTFFSRL

-418 HDNKYDVKTIIIL
+418 HDNKYDGKTIIIL

-442 WQQKFIDMLLHLLWL
+442 WQQKFIDMLLQLLWL
-457 YFPKVNFQIII
+457 YFPKVKFQIII
-468 TTHSPILLSDIPKS
+468 TTHSPILLSDIPKK
-482 NVIFIDKNPDGSS
+482 NVIFIDKNFDGSS
-495 TVCDEVNLKETFAAN
+495 RVCNEVDFNETFAAN
-510 IHSLYNNSFFLEGI
+510 IHSLYNNSFFLDGI
-524 PIGHFAKRKVGEL
+524 PIGCFAKRKVEEL
-537 YDRINNGVL
+537 YDKINNDVL

-577 KKSERIKMLQKE
+577 KKSERIKMLKKE

>member
-1 MFEAINRHL
+1 
-10 IMELLYIYIW
+10 MELLYVYIW
-20 SDKRNIKE
+20 NDKRNIRG

-36 YKFSYQPDTKTF
+36 YKFSYQPGTKTF
-48 YMEERKSLPY
+48 YMEERSSLPN
-58 NWFGENI
+58 NWFGDNI

-77 GKTNLIECIIKALCG
+77 GKSNLIDCIIKALCG
-92 QGGGVIF
+92 QGDGVIF
-99 FKHNHKIYT
+99 YKYNNLIYS
-108 NIPEHLDIYKFS
+108 NIPNQVNDYNFDFKVERFDRF
-120 FGVVRLKRGGS
+120 GS
-131 PLNPENTKNF
+131 PLNSEFKEHV
-141 NDTFVT
+141 NDTFVV
-147 FYSPIIDRSL
+147 FYSPTIDRSL
-157 SNKYSHYSRF
+157 SNKHSHYSKF

-182 LTNAPEYAHISEVDI
+182 LTQTPEYAQISDVDI

-209 FIYSHE
+209 FVYSHE

-235 YYSDL
+235 YYSDS
-240 EPQHPTYKALSNDVP
+240 EPRHPTYKVLSNNVP

-275 KNYPESW
+275 RNYPESW

-298 EDYRPNIFDSLCQL
+298 ENYRPNIFDALCQL

-323 LKGLRKGYHEFK
+323 LTGLRKGYYEFK
-335 CHIRIGAITQEFI
+335 CKIRIGAMSQEFI

-355 NFIPMAPYASFGTME
+355 NFIPMAPYASFVTIE
-370 TNVSNAQVVINY
+370 SNVSNAQVVINY
-382 GISSGE
+382 GMSSGE
-388 RALYTFFSRL
+388 RAIYTFFSRL

-418 HDNKYDVKTIIIL
+418 HDNKYDGKTIIIL

-442 WQQKFIDMLLHLLWL
+442 WQQKFIDILLQLLWL
-457 YFPKVNFQIII
+457 YFPKVKFQIII
-468 TTHSPILLSDIPKS
+468 TTHSPILLSDIPKN
-482 NVIFIDKNPDGSS
+482 NVIFIDKNFDGSS
-495 TVCDEVNLKETFAAN
+495 RVCNEVDFNETFAAN
-510 IHSLYNNSFFLEGI
+510 IHSLYNNSFFLDGI
-524 PIGHFAKRKVGEL
+524 PIGCFAKRKVEEL
-537 YDRINNGVL
+537 YDKINNDVL

-563 GVLLKLYDEKRKSS
+563 GVLLKVYDEKRKSS
-577 KKSERIKMLQKE
+577 KKSERIKMLKKE

>member
-1 MFEAINRHL
+1 M
-10 IMELLYIYIW
+10 MELLYIYICN
-20 SDKRNIKE
+20 DKRNIRG

-36 YKFSYQPDTKTF
+36 YKFSYQPETKTF
-48 YMEERKSLPY
+48 YMEERTSLPN
-58 NWFGENI
+58 NWFGDNI

-77 GKTNLIECIIKALCG
+77 GKTNLIDCVIKALCG
-92 QGGGVIF
+92 QGGGFIF
-99 FKHNHKIYT
+99 YKHNNLICS
-108 NIPEHLDIYKFS
+108 NIPNQVQDYNFAFNVERFDRF
-120 FGVVRLKRGGS
+120 GS
-131 PLNPENTKNF
+131 PLNSEFKEHI
-141 NDTFVT
+141 NDTLVT
-147 FYSPIIDRSL
+147 FYSPTIDRSL
-157 SNKYSHYSRF
+157 SNKHSHYSKF

-182 LTNAPEYAHISEVDI
+182 LTQTPEYAQISDVDI

-209 FIYSHE
+209 FVYSHE

-226 PEYFELKLL
+226 PEFFELKLL
-235 YYSDL
+235 YYSDQ
-240 EPQHPTYKALSNDVP
+240 EPQLPIYKALNKGMSA
-255 TEKFKARLKKFILT
+255 KRFKNRLKKFIQT
-269 QIFLLE
+269 QISLLE
-275 KNYPESW
+275 NNPPKSW
-282 DNETTFE
+282 DNKITFE
-289 EVLLFLNNG
+289 EMPLSLSNG
-298 EDYRPNIFDSLCQL
+298 EEYRPNIFDVLCQL

-323 LKGLRKGYHEFK
+323 LAGLRKGYHEFK

-418 HDNKYDVKTIIIL
+418 HDNKYDGKTIIIL

-442 WQQKFIDMLLHLLWL
+442 WQQKFIDMLLQLLWL
-457 YFPKVNFQIII
+457 YFPKVKFQIII
-468 TTHSPILLSDIPKS
+468 TTHSPILLSDIPKN
-482 NVIFIDKNPDGSS
+482 NVIFIDKNFDGSS
-495 TVCDEVNLKETFAAN
+495 RVCNEVDFNETFAAN
-510 IHSLYNNSFFLEGI
+510 IHSLYNNSFFLDGI
-524 PIGHFAKRKVGEL
+524 PIGCFAKRKVEEL
-537 YDRINNGVL
+537 YDKINNDVL

-577 KKSERIKMLQKE
+577 KKSERIKMLKKE

>member
-1 MFEAINRHL
+1 
-10 IMELLYIYIW
+10 MELLYIYIGN
-20 SDKRNIKE
+20 DKHNIKG

-48 YMEERKSLPY
+48 YMDERKSLPY

-99 FKHNHKIYT
+99 FKYNHKLYT
-108 NIPEHLDIYKFS
+108 NISEQLDIYKFFFS
-120 FGVVRLKRGGS
+120 VERPKRGGC

-147 FYSPIIDRSL
+147 FYSPTIDRSL

-235 YYSDL
+235 YYSDS

-255 TEKFKARLKKFILT
+255 TERFKDRLKKFILT
-269 QIFLLE
+269 QIFLSE
-275 KNYPESW
+275 INFPKSW

-289 EVLLFLNNG
+289 DVLFSLNNG
-298 EDYRPNIFDSLCQL
+298 GNYRPNIFDTLCQL

-323 LKGLRKGYHEFK
+323 KLTGIRKGYYEFK
-335 CHIRIGAITQEFI
+335 CNVRTGAVTQEFI

-418 HDNKYDVKTIIIL
+418 HDNKYDGKTIIIL

-442 WQQKFIDMLLHLLWL
+442 WQQKFIDMLLQLLWL
-457 YFPKVNFQIII
+457 YFPKIKFQIII

-482 NVIFIDKNPDGSS
+482 NVIFIDKNTDGSS
-495 TVCDEVNLKETFAAN
+495 IVCNEVDFNETFAAN

-524 PIGHFAKRKVGEL
+524 PIGGFAKRKVEEL
-537 YDRINNGVL
+537 YNRINNSIL
-546 SDNIIEDIYRI
+546 SDNTIEEIYRI

>member
-1 MFEAINRHL
+1 
-10 IMELLYIYIW
+10 MELLYIYIGN
-20 SDKRNIKE
+20 DKRNIKG

-36 YKFSYQPDTKTF
+36 YKFSYQQDTKTF
-48 YMEERKSLPY
+48 YMEERNSLPY

-108 NIPEHLDIYKFS
+108 NISEQLDIYKFFFS
-120 FGVVRLKRGGS
+120 VERPKRGGS
-131 PLNPENTKNF
+131 PLNPENIKNF

-147 FYSPIIDRSL
+147 FYSPTIDRSL

-235 YYSDL
+235 YYSDS

-255 TEKFKARLKKFILT
+255 TERFKDRLKKFILT
-269 QIFLLE
+269 QIFLSE
-275 KNYPESW
+275 INFPKSW

-289 EVLLFLNNG
+289 DVLFSLNNG
-298 EDYRPNIFDSLCQL
+298 GNYRPNIFDTLCQL

-323 LKGLRKGYHEFK
+323 KLTGIRKGYYEFK
-335 CHIRIGAITQEFI
+335 CNVRTGAVTQEFI

-418 HDNKYDVKTIIIL
+418 HDNKYDGKTIIIL

-442 WQQKFIDMLLHLLWL
+442 WQQKFIDMLLRLLWL

-482 NVIFIDKNPDGSS
+482 NVVFIDKNSDGSS
-495 TVCDEVNLKETFAAN
+495 KVCNEFNFNETFAAN
-510 IHSLYNNSFFLEGI
+510 IHSLYNDSFFLDGI
-524 PIGHFAKRKVGEL
+524 PIGSFAKRKVGDL
-537 YDRINNGVL
+537 YDRINNMVL
-546 SDNIIEDIYRI
+546 SDSVIEDIYRI

-577 KKSERIKMLQKE
+577 KKSERIKMLKKE
-589 LSKLEEEANND
+589 LSKLEEEAKND

>member
-1 MFEAINRHL
+1 
-10 IMELLYIYIW
+10 MELLYIYIW
-20 SDKRNIKE
+20 NDKRNIKG
-28 CEYNFSPN
+28 CEYNLSPN
-36 YKFSYQPDTKTF
+36 YRFSFQPDTKTF
-48 YMEERKSLPY
+48 YMEERTSLPN
-58 NWFGENI
+58 NWFGKNI
-65 HNITAIVGKNGA
+65 HNVTAIVGKNGA
-77 GKTNLIECIIKALCG
+77 GKTNLIDCIIKALCG

-99 FKHNHKIYT
+99 FKYNNLIYT
-108 NIPEHLDIYKFS
+108 NIPEQLDIYKFS
-120 FGVVRLKRGGS
+120 FNVVRLKRGGS
-131 PLNPENTKNF
+131 PLNSESTNNIKETL
-141 NDTFVT
+141 VT
-147 FYSPIIDRSL
+147 FYSPTIDRSL
-157 SNKYSHYSRF
+157 SNKHSHYSKF

-174 ILRQPLSR
+174 ILRQQLSR
-182 LTNAPEYAHISEVDI
+182 LTEAPEYVHMSDVDI

-235 YYSDL
+235 YYSDS
-240 EPQHPTYKALSNDVP
+240 EPQHPTYKVLNNNVP

-275 KNYPESW
+275 RNYPESW
-282 DNETTFE
+282 DNKTTFE
-289 EVLLFLNNG
+289 EVLLSLNNG
-298 EDYRPNIFDSLCQL
+298 ENYRPNIFDTLCQL
-312 YDSGDIIYKEE
+312 YDSGNIIYKEE
-323 LKGLRKGYHEFK
+323 LMGLRKGYYEFK
-335 CHIRIGAITQEFI
+335 CKIRIGAINQEFI

-370 TNVSNAQVVINY
+370 SNVSNAQVVINY
-382 GISSGE
+382 EMSSGE
-388 RALYTFFSRL
+388 RAIYTFFSRL

-418 HDNKYDVKTIIIL
+418 HDNKYDGKTIIIL

-482 NVIFIDKNPDGSS
+482 NVIFINKNFDGSS
-495 TVCDEVNLKETFAAN
+495 RVCNEVDFNETFAAN
-510 IHSLYNNSFFLEGI
+510 IHSLYNNSFFLDGI
-524 PIGHFAKRKVGEL
+524 PIGSFAKRKIGEL

-589 LSKLEEEANND
+589 LSKLEKETNND

>member
-1 MFEAINRHL
+1 MFEAIKCL

-20 SDKRNIKE
+20 NDKRNIKG

-36 YKFSYQPDTKTF
+36 YKFSYQPGTKTF
-48 YMEERKSLPY
+48 YMEERSSLPN
-58 NWFGENI
+58 NWFGDNI

-77 GKTNLIECIIKALCG
+77 GKSNLIDCIIKALCG
-92 QGGGVIF
+92 QGDGVIF
-99 FKHNHKIYT
+99 YKYNNLIYS
-108 NIPEHLDIYKFS
+108 NIPNRVNDYNFDFKVERFDRF
-120 FGVVRLKRGGS
+120 GS
-131 PLNPENTKNF
+131 PLNSEFKEHV
-141 NDTFVT
+141 NDTFVV
-147 FYSPIIDRSL
+147 FYSPTIDRSL
-157 SNKYSHYSRF
+157 SNKHSLYSKF

-240 EPQHPTYKALSNDVP
+240 EPQHPTYKALSHDVP

-323 LKGLRKGYHEFK
+323 LKGLRKGYYEFK
-335 CHIRIGAITQEFI
+335 CNIRNGAITQEFI

-410 HAAINKII
+410 HAAINKIV
-418 HDNKYDVKTIIIL
+418 HDNKYDGKTIIIL

-442 WQQKFIDMLLHLLWL
+442 WQQKFIDMLLQLLWL
-457 YFPKVNFQIII
+457 YFPKIKFQIII

-482 NVIFIDKNPDGSS
+482 NVVFIDKNTDGSS
-495 TVCDEVNLKETFAAN
+495 IVCNEVDFNETFAAN

-524 PIGHFAKRKVGEL
+524 PIGGFAKRKVEEL
-537 YDRINNGVL
+537 YNRINNCIL
-546 SDNIIEDIYRI
+546 SDNTIEEIYRI

-563 GVLLKLYDEKRKSS
+563 GILLKLYDEKRKSS

>member
-1 MFEAINRHL
+1 
-10 IMELLYIYIW
+10 MELLYIYIW
-20 SDKRNIKE
+20 NDKRNIKG

-36 YKFSYQPDTKTF
+36 YRFSYQPETKTF
-48 YMEERKSLPY
+48 YMEERSSLPD
-58 NWFGENI
+58 NWFGDNI

-77 GKTNLIECIIKALCG
+77 GKTNLIDCIIRALCG
-92 QGGGVIF
+92 QRGGVIF
-99 FKHNHKIYT
+99 FKYNNLIYT
-108 NIPEHLDIYKFS
+108 NIPEQLDIYKFS
-120 FGVVRLKRGGS
+120 FNVVRINRGGS
-131 PLNPENTKNF
+131 PLNPESTNNIKETL
-141 NDTFVT
+141 VT
-147 FYSPIIDRSL
+147 FYSPTIDRSL
-157 SNKYSHYSRF
+157 SNKHSHYSKF

-174 ILRQPLSR
+174 ILRQQLSR
-182 LTNAPEYAHISEVDI
+182 LTEAPEYAHMSDVDI

-215 YKHSVFESIKL
+215 YKYSVFESIKL

-235 YYSDL
+235 YYSDS
-240 EPQHPTYKALSNDVP
+240 EPQHPTYKVLSSDVP

-275 KNYPESW
+275 RNYPESW

-289 EVLLFLNNG
+289 EVLLSLNNG
-298 EDYRPNIFDSLCQL
+298 ENYRPNIFDTLCQL

-323 LKGLRKGYHEFK
+323 LTGLRKGYYEFK
-335 CHIRIGAITQEFI
+335 CKIRIGAISQELI

-370 TNVSNAQVVINY
+370 SNISNAQVVINY
-382 GISSGE
+382 GMSSGE

-418 HDNKYDVKTIIIL
+418 HDNKYDGKTIIIL

-442 WQQKFIDMLLHLLWL
+442 WQQKFIDMLLQLLWL
-457 YFPKVNFQIII
+457 YFPKVKFQIII
-468 TTHSPILLSDIPKS
+468 TTHSPILLSDIPKN
-482 NVIFIDKNPDGSS
+482 NVIFIDKNFDGSS
-495 TVCDEVNLKETFAAN
+495 IVCNEVDFNETFAAN

-524 PIGHFAKRKVGEL
+524 PIGSFAKRKVEEL
-537 YDRINNGVL
+537 YNRINNGIL
-546 SDNIIEDIYRI
+546 SDNTIEEIYRI

-563 GVLLKLYDEKRKSS
+563 GILLKLYDEKRKSS

>member
-1 MFEAINRHL
+1 
-10 IMELLYIYIW
+10 
-20 SDKRNIKE
+20 
-28 CEYNFSPN
+28 
-36 YKFSYQPDTKTF
+36 
-48 YMEERKSLPY
+48 
-58 NWFGENI
+58 
-65 HNITAIVGKNGA
+65 
-77 GKTNLIECIIKALCG
+77 
-92 QGGGVIF
+92 
-99 FKHNHKIYT
+99 
-108 NIPEHLDIYKFS
+108 
-120 FGVVRLKRGGS
+120 
-131 PLNPENTKNF
+131 
-141 NDTFVT
+141 
-147 FYSPIIDRSL
+147 
-157 SNKYSHYSRF
+157 
-167 RDLSNSY
+167 
-174 ILRQPLSR
+174 
-182 LTNAPEYAHISEVDI
+182 

-235 YYSDL
+235 YYSDS

-255 TEKFKARLKKFILT
+255 TESFKNRLKKFILT
-269 QIFLLE
+269 QIFLSE
-275 KNYPESW
+275 MSFPKSW

-289 EVLLFLNNG
+289 DVLLSFNNG
-298 EDYRPNIFDSLCQL
+298 GNYRPNIFDTLCQL

-323 LKGLRKGYHEFK
+323 KLTGIRKGYYEFK
-335 CHIRIGAITQEFI
+335 CNVRIGAVTQEFV

-418 HDNKYDVKTIIIL
+418 HDNKYDGKTIIIL

-442 WQQKFIDMLLHLLWL
+442 WQQKFIDMLLQLLWL
-457 YFPKVNFQIII
+457 YFPKIKFQIII

-482 NVIFIDKNPDGSS
+482 NVIFIDKNTDGCSI
-495 TVCDEVNLKETFAAN
+495 VCNEVDFNETFAAN

-524 PIGHFAKRKVGEL
+524 PIGGFAKRKVGEL
-537 YDRINNGVL
+537 YNRINNGIL
-546 SDNIIEDIYRI
+546 SDNTIEEIYRI

>member
-1 MFEAINRHL
+1 
-10 IMELLYIYIW
+10 MELLYIYIW
-20 SDKRNIKE
+20 NDKRNIKG
-28 CEYNFSPN
+28 CEYNLSPN
-36 YKFSYQPDTKTF
+36 YRFSFQPDTKTF
-48 YMEERKSLPY
+48 YMEERTSLPN
-58 NWFGENI
+58 NWFGKNI
-65 HNITAIVGKNGA
+65 HNVTAIVGKNGA
-77 GKTNLIECIIKALCG
+77 GKTNLIDCIIKALCG

-99 FKHNHKIYT
+99 FKYNNLIYT
-108 NIPEHLDIYKFS
+108 NIPEQLDIYKFS
-120 FGVVRLKRGGS
+120 FNVVRIKRGGS
-131 PLNPENTKNF
+131 PLNQESTNNIKETL
-141 NDTFVT
+141 VT
-147 FYSPIIDRSL
+147 FYSPTIDRGL
-157 SNKYSHYSRF
+157 SNKHSHYSRF
-167 RDLSNSY
+167 RDLSNSFF
-174 ILRQPLSR
+174 LRQPLSR

-209 FIYSHE
+209 FIYSNE
-215 YKHSVFESIKL
+215 YKYSVFESIKL

-235 YYSDL
+235 YYSDS
-240 EPQHPTYKALSNDVP
+240 EPQHPTYKVLSSDVP

-275 KNYPESW
+275 RNYPESW

-298 EDYRPNIFDSLCQL
+298 ENYRPNIFDALCQL

-323 LKGLRKGYHEFK
+323 LTGLRKGYYEFK
-335 CHIRIGAITQEFI
+335 CKIRIGAMSQEFI

-355 NFIPMAPYASFGTME
+355 NFIPMAPYASFVTIE
-370 TNVSNAQVVINY
+370 SNVSNAQVVINY
-382 GISSGE
+382 GMSSGE
-388 RALYTFFSRL
+388 RAIYTFFSRL

-418 HDNKYDVKTIIIL
+418 HDNKYDGKTIIIL

-442 WQQKFIDMLLHLLWL
+442 WQQKFIDILLQLLWL
-457 YFPKVNFQIII
+457 YFPKVKFQIII
-468 TTHSPILLSDIPKS
+468 TTHSPILLSDIPKN
-482 NVIFIDKNPDGSS
+482 NVIFIDKNFDGSS
-495 TVCDEVNLKETFAAN
+495 RVCNEVDFNETFAAN
-510 IHSLYNNSFFLEGI
+510 IHSLYNNSFFLDGI
-524 PIGHFAKRKVGEL
+524 PIGCFAKRKVEEL
-537 YDRINNGVL
+537 YDKINNDVL

-577 KKSERIKMLQKE
+577 KKSERIKMLKKE

>member
-1 MFEAINRHL
+1 
-10 IMELLYIYIW
+10 MELLYIYIW
-20 SDKRNIKE
+20 NDKRNIKG

-36 YKFSYQPDTKTF
+36 YRFSYQPETKTF
-48 YMEERKSLPY
+48 YMEERSSLPN
-58 NWFGENI
+58 NWFGDNI

-77 GKTNLIECIIKALCG
+77 GKTNLIDCIIRALCG

-99 FKHNHKIYT
+99 FKYNNLIYT
-108 NIPEHLDIYKFS
+108 NIPEQLDIYKFS
-120 FGVVRLKRGGS
+120 FNVVRINRGGS
-131 PLNPENTKNF
+131 PLNPESTNNIKETL
-141 NDTFVT
+141 VT
-147 FYSPIIDRSL
+147 FYSPTIDRSL
-157 SNKYSHYSRF
+157 SNKHSHYSKF

-174 ILRQPLSR
+174 ILRQQLSR
-182 LTNAPEYAHISEVDI
+182 LTEAPEYDHMSDVDI

-215 YKHSVFESIKL
+215 YKYSVFESIKL

-235 YYSDL
+235 YYSDSK
-240 EPQHPTYKALSNDVP
+240 PQHPTYKVLSSDVP

-275 KNYPESW
+275 RNYPESW

-289 EVLLFLNNG
+289 EVLLSLNNG
-298 EDYRPNIFDSLCQL
+298 ENYRPNIFDTLCQL

-323 LKGLRKGYHEFK
+323 LTGLRKGYYEFK
-335 CHIRIGAITQEFI
+335 CKIRIGAISQELI

-355 NFIPMAPYASFGTME
+355 NFIPMAPYASFGTMQS
-370 TNVSNAQVVINY
+370 NISNAQVVINY
-382 GISSGE
+382 GMSSGE

-418 HDNKYDVKTIIIL
+418 HDNKYDGKTIIIL

-442 WQQKFIDMLLHLLWL
+442 WQQKFIDMLLQLLWL
-457 YFPKVNFQIII
+457 YFPKVKFQIII
-468 TTHSPILLSDIPKS
+468 TTHSPILLSDIPKN
-482 NVIFIDKNPDGSS
+482 NVIFIDKNFDGSS
-495 TVCDEVNLKETFAAN
+495 RVYNEVDFNETFAAN
-510 IHSLYNNSFFLEGI
+510 IHSLYNNSFFLDGI
-524 PIGHFAKRKVGEL
+524 PIGCFAKRKVEEL
-537 YDRINNGVL
+537 YDKINNDVL

-577 KKSERIKMLQKE
+577 KKSERIKMLKKE